1 MAQTVIALY
10 DELKTAERVVRD
22 LRDLGIPDRDISLVA
37 QDAAGHYAGTLGA
50 DTEVREP
57 TRRER
62 EGGAGAGAGA
72 GIGAALGGLG
82 GLLVGLGALA
92 IPGIGPVV
100 AAGPLATAISGLV
113 GAGVG
118 AVAGGAAGGLIG
130 ALVDMGLPEEE
141 AERYT
146 EGVRRGGTLVAVRV
160 DDHDTDRV
168 RETMNRHDPVDIDQ
182 RVEEW
187 RAGGW
192 RGFDPQAEPYSHDQ
206 TLQERER
213 YLRQGGQQRP
223 EGHADVP
230 EAGRRVRVHRH
241 VTEKSEAAATR
252 TRAGAA
258 DEARLGGDDYAAR
271 VQQFRGH
278 FQTYYGRSGYQYEHY
293 EPAYQYG
300 VHLAQH
306 DRYRGHDWS
315 RVEPDARDAWE
326 ERNPGTWDRIRDAV
340 RYAFEGVRETAR
352 R

>member
-1 MAQTVIALY
+1 
-10 DELKTAERVVRD
+10 
-22 LRDLGIPDRDISLVA
+22 
-37 QDAAGHYAGTLGA
+37 
-50 DTEVREP
+50 
-57 TRRER
+57 
-62 EGGAGAGAGA
+62 
-72 GIGAALGGLG
+72 
-82 GLLVGLGALA
+82 
-92 IPGIGPVV
+92 
-100 AAGPLATAISGLV
+100 
-113 GAGVG
+113 
-118 AVAGGAAGGLIG
+118 
-130 ALVDMGLPEEE
+130 
-141 AERYT
+141 
-146 EGVRRGGTLVAVRV
+146 
-160 DDHDTDRV
+160 
-168 RETMNRHDPVDIDQ
+168 
-182 RVEEW
+182 
-187 RAGGW
+187 
-192 RGFDPQAEPYSHDQ
+192 
-206 TLQERER
+206 LQERER

-241 VTEKSEAAATR
+241 VTEMSEAAATR

-258 DEARLGGDDYAAR
+258 DEARLGGDAQAGEAAVDTAARRGNVDVEPAARGQQAPPVGGDDYAAR

-300 VHLAQH
+300 VHIAQH